1 MTFMPLEK
9 PVPSEDMWG
18 CLEERVVL
26 GLCWEHLVR
35 ELRKQQIMKLVE
47 IWMEEGWGM
56 WTMRKSK
63 FSEYFLA
70 AQISWIIVFVHCQIS
85 FVYFIRHFT
94 VGFWRDSIANFTHFV
109 AFWHFYTV
117 TSFFFTW
124 LQLLVVFYLS
134 GIKLQLFFLLCASF
148 LIAFKFLRGFINF
161 SVFFFFLLNITT
173 IVFADIVNITL
184 PFVRGQHN
192 AGSLVMPYHFCE
204 MTNHLLIENETK
216 YGQKDIKFFYY
227 STAAV

>member
-47 IWMEEGWGM
+47 IWMEEGWEM

-70 AQISWIIVFVHCQIS
+70 AQISWIIVYVDCQIS
-85 FVYFIRHFT
+85 FVYFTRHFT
-94 VGFWRDSIANFTHFV
+94 VVFWRDSIANFTHFL
-109 AFWHFYTV
+109 AFKKDCHFWHFYTV
-117 TSFFFTW
+117 TFFFTHD
-124 LQLLVVFYLS
+124 
-134 GIKLQLFFLLCASF
+134 C
-148 LIAFKFLRGFINF
+148 NF
-161 SVFFFFLLNITT
+161 
-173 IVFADIVNITL
+173 
-184 PFVRGQHN
+184 
-192 AGSLVMPYHFCE
+192 
-204 MTNHLLIENETK
+204 
-216 YGQKDIKFFYY
+216 
-227 STAAV
+227 